1 LSESPPSQFRSGL
14 IFGLVAYLCWGAVP
28 LYFTQVKSVPA
39 AEILSHRI
47 AWSFPLMLL
56 VTAVTPGGF
65 AALRAV
71 LRSRK
76 LVLLLLV
83 SSLFLALNWLL
94 YIYATVNGRVTEAS
108 VGYYAMPLVNAFL
121 ATAFLGERLRPLHY
135 PALALIVLGVMI
147 PLAVAGSF
155 PWLAVVLPVTFG
167 IYGLLRKQMPV
178 DSVTGLTMETL
189 LLLAP
194 SVGFLAYLEVVGKGA
209 FGPNLNMNALLA
221 FGGVIT
227 VVPLLTFMMS
237 MRRLP
242 LLTQAL
248 IQFISPSVQFLLAV
262 TVLGEKMGP
271 EQWAAIGCVWASVG
285 VFIADAVVRSRIA
298 RRARRELLRQR
309 ELELVGVVRTGG
321 MIVGS

>member
-1 LSESPPSQFRSGL
+1 LSDTPPSQFRSGL
-14 IFGLVAYLCWGAVP
+14 IYGLVAYTCWGAVP
-28 LYFTQVKSVPA
+28 LYFAEVKGVPA

-56 VTAVTPGGF
+56 VTALTPGGV

-76 LVLLLLV
+76 LILLLLV
-83 SSLFLALNWLL
+83 SALFLAGNWLL
-94 YIYATVNGRVTEAS
+94 YIYATVNGRVAEAS
-108 VGYYAMPLVNAFL
+108 VGYYALPLVNAFL
-121 ATAFLGERLRPLHY
+121 ATVFLGERLRPLHY
-135 PALALIVLGVMI
+135 PALALIVIGVMI
-147 PLAVAGSF
+147 PLTGAGSF

-194 SVGFLAYLEVVGKGA
+194 SVGFILYMEVVGTGA
-209 FGPNLNMNALLA
+209 FGRDWNMNALLA

-237 MRRLP
+237 LRRLP

-262 TVLGEKMGP
+262 TVLKEQMGP

-285 VFIADAVVRSRIA
+285 VFIADAVVRSRTA

-321 MIVGS
+321 MTVGS